1 MTQSLFRQEALDANN
16 NKVMGTVSLYSPP
29 YRWLVISLASCL
41 VTLIVLFI
49 VFGSYTKKET
59 AIGSLLPSKGIYN
72 ITAPV
77 AGTIT
82 DMQVEKG
89 SEVIQHSV
97 LMTIS
102 SELSTAMGQTRLFV
116 HDQLTLQ
123 NERLQSERESEYRM
137 HAETMGGLKKQLG
150 SLESQVELLQKQ
162 QAKRRQQLNL
172 ASSQMHKLQ
181 QMRNQGFASNQQ
193 VDEQQNTVLEVGA
206 RLQARIMVSSRAIGF
221 INPGQQVMLRYE
233 AYPYQKFGVQRGRVL
248 EVSTAA
254 LSPQEVMAITGD
266 SNVHE
271 RLYQVVVELDKQSIN
286 LYGKDVALRSGIKLE
301 ADFLIEKRRII
312 EWVFEPLYALGH
324 RL

>member
-59 AIGSLLPSKGIYN
+59 ATGNLLPSKGIYN

-89 SEVIQHSV
+89 SEVEQNSV

-102 SELSTAMGQTRLFV
+102 SELSTAMGQTRQFV

-123 NERLQSERESEYRM
+123 NERLQSERESEHRM
-137 HAETMGGLKKQLG
+137 HAETMSGLKKQLG
-150 SLESQVELLQKQ
+150 SLESQIGLLKKQ
-162 QAKRRQQLNL
+162 QVKRQQQLNL
-172 ASSQMHKLQ
+172 ASNQLHKLQ
-181 QMRNQGFASNQQ
+181 QMRSQGFASNQQ

-206 RLQARIMVSSRAIGF
+206 RLQDADRLVMDLEQKIIALRQQLRELPLALSKRQNEIDRSQADVDRALAENESPPRRLHQGDG
-221 INPGQQVMLRYE
+221 NRHHRRHAGQAGSGGRQRPAAALHSAAGQPAAGQNYGQQPR
-233 AYPYQKFGVQRGRVL
+233 
-248 EVSTAA
+248 
-254 LSPQEVMAITGD
+254 
-266 SNVHE
+266 H
-271 RLYQVVVELDKQSIN
+271 RLYQS
-286 LYGKDVALRSGIKLE
+286 GATGDVAL
-301 ADFLIEKRRII
+301 
-312 EWVFEPLYALGH
+312 
-324 RL
+324 